1 MSRIVFA
8 AAIVASTLALAK
20 HERVLERTG
29 LLSSCTTLSAPAPD
43 GGQWLECRPG
53 RLTGYPDLSRDSCSR
68 RGLRGEIRYWICP
81 TTLIAARTP
90 HGTASTEQ

>member
-8 AAIVASTLALAK
+8 AAMIASVLAFGK
-20 HERVLERTG
+20 HERVLERAG
-29 LLSSCTTLSAPAPD
+29 LLGSCSTLSAPAPE

-68 RGLRGEIRYWICP
+68 RGLRGESRYWVCP
-81 TTLIAARTP
+81 TALMAARSP
-90 HGTASTEQ
+90 HEQPTR